1 MLTFAGRRDA
11 ISIGMA
17 PTIRLEERS
26 MNYSAAPPKSVGSAS
41 LSRLSLAS
49 STYSAGNPPVG
60 SAPGK

>member
-17 PTIRLEERS
+17 PTIRLEERLMS
-26 MNYSAAPPKSVGSAS
+26 YSATPPKSIGSVS

-49 STYSAGNPPVG
+49 TTSSAGNLPVG
-60 SAPGK
+60 SVPEK